1 MDRDLGIGTP
11 IYTSDGQPAGQVE
24 ALTANEV
31 VVNGRSFMRELV
43 EVGPDGRATL
53 RYTVA
58 QLAWQTGAAPDARA
72 ALTDDPA
79 GEGELANMIDEQRHT
94 AGST

>member
-1 MDRDLGIGTP
+1 MDLELGIGTP
-11 IYTSDGQPAGQVE
+11 VYTSDGQPAGQVE
-24 ALTANEV
+24 TVTADSIV
-31 VVNGRSFMRELV
+31 INGRHFMRELV
-43 EVGPDGRATL
+43 EVEPGGRATI

-58 QLAWQTGAAPDARA
+58 QLAWQSGAAPDARA

-94 AGST
+94 TRPS

>member
-1 MDRDLGIGTP
+1 MDHNLGIGTP
-11 IYTSDGQPAGQVE
+11 IYSSDGQPAGQVE
-24 ALTANEV
+24 ALTASEI
-31 VVNGRSFMRELV
+31 VVNGRNFMRELI
-43 EVGPDGRATL
+43 EVGPDGRATI

-58 QLAWQTGAAPDARA
+58 QLAWQSGAAPDARA

-94 AGST
+94 ARSS